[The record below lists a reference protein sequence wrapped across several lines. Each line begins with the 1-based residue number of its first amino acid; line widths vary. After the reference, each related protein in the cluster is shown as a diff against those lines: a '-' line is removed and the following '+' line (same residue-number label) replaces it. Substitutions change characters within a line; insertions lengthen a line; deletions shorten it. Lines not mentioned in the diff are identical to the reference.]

1 MASYSGS
8 FERELTDTTNKKI
21 EKEDLLAS
29 LQQSV
34 LPKCSQ
40 FFDLARKALNDNE
53 REPEFRVKC
62 KELINLTKVLL
73 NLNIQQ
79 HLIETGT
86 IYLISV
92 FYELLYI
99 DCDEV
104 ISEQCLARLERVF
117 DRPNLNKRLQKQA
130 LDLCKSL
137 FSLVD
142 EEQLHYFFQENL
154 IRRNRSPDGSPE
166 SKWRGSLQK
175 KQLRN

>member
-86 IYLISV
+86 IYIIYV

-99 DCDEV
+99 NGEEQ
-104 ISEQCLARLERVF
+104 ITEQCLERLERVF
-117 DRPNLNKRLQKQA
+117 DRPSLNKRIQKQT

-137 FSLVD
+137 FSLMN

-154 IRRNRSPDGSPE
+154 IRRSRSPEE
-166 SKWRGSLQK
+166 SSQRECLSFLFVVPS
-175 KQLRN
+175 